1 MSTNSDIEINS
12 LAADPAP
19 ESSFLGRHWQ
29 KLVALLLWVMIIGTF
44 VWYVRYNGLTL
55 AEGVFSIL
63 TEIST
68 SAYGPLLYILLYAL
82 RPLTFF
88 SAGLLTISG
97 GFLFGPVWG
106 IVYTVIG
113 ANASAMVAYTIGR
126 YFGDGV
132 LEGDDSGGIIQ
143 RYATRMREN
152 SFLTV
157 LIMRF
162 IFLPYDLVNYASG
175 FLRIDWKAFLLAT
188 IIGSIP
194 GTIAFVLLGAA
205 ATPQEIE
212 NLFLTGEVPS
222 LDWRV
227 LALSAVMF
235 VISIGL
241 SIYFKRR
248 EQDTTGEVTTDG
260 ASDSMIDGEPVGESA
275 TIETQS

>member
-1 MSTNSDIEINS
+1 MTTESKVEPNP
-12 LAADPAP
+12 LAASVPP
-19 ESSFLGRHWQ
+19 NPSFFARHWQ
-29 KLVALLLWVMIIGTF
+29 KLVALLLWVVIVGAF
-44 VWYVRYNGLTL
+44 VWYIRSNGFSL
-55 AEGVFSIL
+55 AEGVFAIL
-63 TEIST
+63 TLIST
-68 SAYGPLLYILLYAL
+68 SAIGPILYIVLYAL

-88 SAGLLTISG
+88 SAALLTISG

-106 IVYTVIG
+106 VIYTTIG
-113 ANASAMVAYTIGR
+113 ANASAMVAYAIGR
-126 YFGDGV
+126 YFGSGV
-132 LEGDDSGGIIQ
+132 LEGDDTSGIIQ
-143 RYATRMREN
+143 RYATRMRDN

-188 IIGSIP
+188 ILGSIP
-194 GTIAFVLLGAA
+194 GSIAFVLLGAA

-212 NLFLTGEVPS
+212 ALFLTGEIPS

-235 VISIGL
+235 VVSIGL

-248 EQDTTGEVTTDG
+248 EQVDAPGSENTQ
-260 ASDSMIDGEPVGESA
+260 A
-275 TIETQS
+275 ETA

>member
-1 MSTNSDIEINS
+1 MSTNSELESAPLAIE
-12 LAADPAP
+12 ATQ

-29 KLVALLLWVMIIGTF
+29 KIVALLLWVVIIGSF
-44 VWYVRYNGLTL
+44 IWYIRANGLTL

-68 SAYGPLLYILLYAL
+68 NPNGPLLYILLYAL

-88 SAGLLTISG
+88 SAALLTISG

-106 IVYTVIG
+106 VVYTTIG

-126 YFGDGV
+126 YFGNGV
-132 LEGDDSGGIIQ
+132 LEGDDSDGIIQ

-194 GTIAFVLLGAA
+194 GTIAFVLLGAS

-212 NLFLTGEVPS
+212 NLFLTGEIPS

-235 VISIGL
+235 AISIGL

-248 EQDTTGEVTTDG
+248 EQANEIANAPVT
-260 ASDSMIDGEPVGESA
+260 DSSIV
-275 TIETQS
+275 Q